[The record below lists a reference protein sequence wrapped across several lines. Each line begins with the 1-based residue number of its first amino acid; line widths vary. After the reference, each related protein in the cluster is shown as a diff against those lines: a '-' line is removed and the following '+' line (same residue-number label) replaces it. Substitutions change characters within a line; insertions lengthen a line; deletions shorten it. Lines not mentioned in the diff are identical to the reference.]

1 MVDVEELAGPLGD
14 EKAAVRKLGQGPR
27 IFQPLGHCF
36 HPEAVRAGG
45 HHLGREV
52 AGQKDEKENGRPHGM
67 DSLVRLGRLLEAKK
81 QVAGAGD

>member
-1 MVDVEELAGPLGD
+1 MVDAEELAGPLGE
-14 EKAAVRKLGQGPR
+14 EKAAIRKLGQGPR
-27 IFQPLGHCF
+27 IFQPLGHRF
-36 HPEAVRAGG
+36 DPEAVRAGG

-81 QVAGAGD
+81 